1 MDYWDQYPDH
11 IGSID
16 AAGVQAAAKKF
27 VDLDHVQ
34 LICVGDRK
42 QIQDV
47 LAKYGTVNVVD
58 VSGQAEN

>member
-1 MDYWDQYPDH
+1 
-11 IGSID
+11 
-16 AAGVQAAAKKF
+16 VQAAAKKF

-34 LICVGDRK
+34 WICVGDRK

>member
-1 MDYWDQYPDH
+1 LGQISDH

-34 LICVGDRK
+34 WICVGDRK